1 MMIFPFFLM
10 MGAVRFTMKSSTDA
24 RRLDAFANP
33 TLFSDGE
40 KEFLAEFNR
49 LVNDDP
55 KSLADPKR
63 LAALDLALG
72 EGSRGSWTILRD
84 GRELYRSAGDRTA
97 WGHYWKFPWHMGRQD
112 GGASAADFT
121 WSFRFADGS
130 AGVLLL
136 FQNTHWGFPPQS
148 GGRIP
153 MLFIV
158 LILCNGFLGW
168 WVSSS
173 VIRPLARLRDAALRI
188 GDGDLGFALA
198 PAGPDELGQVTAA
211 FETMRDKLRASLNRQ
226 LAEEASRK
234 ELIAHVSHDLRTPIN
249 LIRGYAEGLRDGVA
263 STPEMRSR
271 YLDTI
276 LERAGELEKLI
287 ETLFAF
293 SRMDLEGARP
303 KLTAV
308 AIVPFLE
315 NLRASLSTVF
325 PNAEIRIIPPRD
337 AVDKGR
343 DGPRVR
349 ADVELTRRVI
359 SNLVENAVKHG
370 GKPDI
375 ALQWRV
381 TRTAGAVELAVSDDG
396 AGVAAED
403 LPRIFEP
410 FFRGDRAR
418 THGGTNAA
426 EYRGGGGSGA
436 GLGLS
441 IVAKIMSA
449 QGGSARAGTGPEG
462 GLEVTLSFR
471 EAEGDG

>member
-10 MGAVRFTMKSSTDA
+10 LGVYRLTRYLNTDVYHLNVFG
-24 RRLDAFANP
+24 RPR
-33 TLFSDGE
+33 LFSEGE
-40 KEFLAEFNR
+40 KEFLAGFNR
-49 LVNDDP
+49 LLNEDP
-55 KSLADPKR
+55 KSLADPQR
-63 LAALDLALG
+63 LAALDPASG
-72 EGSRGSWTILRD
+72 ESSRGSWTILRD
-84 GRELYRSAGDRTA
+84 GRELYRSARGRTA
-97 WGHYWKFPWHMGRQD
+97 WGHSWKFPWPMDWQD
-112 GGASAADFT
+112 EGASAADFT
-121 WSFRFADGS
+121 WNFRFADGS
-130 AGVLLL
+130 AGVLLFFL
-136 FQNTHWGFPPQS
+136 NSQWKFPS
-148 GGRIP
+148 RSDGRIP
-153 MLFIV
+153 IFFIV

-173 VIRPLARLRDAALRI
+173 VIKPLARLRDAALRV

-211 FETMRDKLRASLNRQ
+211 FETMRGKLRASLHRQ

-293 SRMDLEGARP
+293 SRMDLEGVRP
-303 KLTAV
+303 KLAAV

-325 PNAEIRIIPPRD
+325 PNAGIRIMPPQGEADQGQDR
-337 AVDKGR
+337 
-343 DGPRVR
+343 PRVR

-359 SNLVENAVKHG
+359 SNLVDNAVKHG
-370 GKPDI
+370 GKPSI
-375 ALQWRV
+375 EIQLRV
-381 TRTAGAVELAVSDDG
+381 TPKAGMVELAVSDDG
-396 AGVAAED
+396 VGVAPED
-403 LPRIFEP
+403 LPRVFEP

-418 THGGTNAA
+418 MREGTNAA

-449 QGGSARAGTGPEG
+449 QGGSARAGKGPVG
-462 GLEVTLSFR
+462 GLEVTLTFR
-471 EAEGDG
+471 EA